1 MKIKNIFFIVFFI
14 TFASSFSFALNL
26 SFAGHFDTYSG
37 SNSGGF
43 SFDATETIVPSIAL
57 NAKLDY
63 FSPGSYEAQC
73 LVLGNF
79 DIVSVG
85 AGIAYSMDNTAEN
98 IIVPGL
104 GFTASVKL
112 PLNLGFNAAAILSL
126 APANLYE
133 AYSFRVKGTILFD
146 TPNAHASLGYSLK
159 QSAEKEGLLHSTMFR
174 VDAFEK
180 NIPFT
185 IMLGF
190 GADFLTHT
198 EDSIQVEGSIIG
210 GFSIITK
217 KAGTY
222 FVEAKVSPITY
233 RDMDIPFEIKGG
245 ASFLLD

>member
-1 MKIKNIFFIVFFI
+1 MKIKFIVFIATFI
-14 TFASSFSFALNL
+14 SFVSFGFSLDL

-43 SFDATETIVPSIAL
+43 SFDATETIIPKLAL

-63 FSPGSYEAQC
+63 FSPDSYEAQC

-79 DIVSVG
+79 KLLSVG
-85 AGIAYSMDNTAEN
+85 AGIAYSMDNTAKN

-104 GFTASVKL
+104 GFTATVKL
-112 PLNLGFNAAAILSL
+112 PLN
-126 APANLYE
+126 
-133 AYSFRVKGTILFD
+133 FRVKGAILFD
-146 TPNAHASLGYSLK
+146 TPNAHSSINYSLK
-159 QSAEKEGLLHSTMFR
+159 QSAEKEGLLHSTLFR

-198 EDSIQVEGSIIG
+198 ENPVQIEGSIIG

-217 KAGTY
+217 KLGTY
-222 FVEAKVSPITY
+222 FVEGKVSPITY
-233 RDMDIPFEIKGG
+233 RDIDIPFEIKAG

>member
-1 MKIKNIFFIVFFI
+1 MKIKFIVFIATFI
-14 TFASSFSFALNL
+14 SFVSFGFSLDL

-43 SFDATETIVPSIAL
+43 SFDATETIIPKLAL

-63 FSPGSYEAQC
+63 FSPDSYEAQC

-79 DIVSVG
+79 KLLSVG
-85 AGIAYSMDNTAEN
+85 AGIAYSMDNTAKN

-104 GFTASVKL
+104 GFTATVKL
-112 PLNLGFNAAAILSL
+112 PLNLGLNTAAIISL
-126 APANLYE
+126 APANLYKS
-133 AYSFRVKGTILFD
+133 YSFRVKGAILFD
-146 TPNAHASLGYSLK
+146 TPNAHSSINYSLK
-159 QSAEKEGLLHSTMFR
+159 QSAEKEGLLHSTLFR

-198 EDSIQVEGSIIG
+198 ENPVQIEGSIIG

-217 KAGTY
+217 KLGTY
-222 FVEAKVSPITY
+222 FVEGKVSPITY
-233 RDMDIPFEIKGG
+233 RDIDIPFEIKAG